1 MKSFNFFAYVVLALA
16 LVVYAAPTSN
26 VKDASNDE
34 EFIGPLLRIGNVL
47 PNIFPPRKVALPV
60 VSHAVQKVAA
70 PVGRA
75 VGDVLGT
82 AADAASEGLPVAGEV
97 MHGLGLRDVL
107 NADIENGVRRP
118 KRKGKKAATA
128 PAPPATEAEA
138 ETPPESDADTANAG
152 VVDAPAADD
161 MLISRDNAGEA
172 RNKKKKAKRASAPPP
187 AVDAEQPAKLSP
199 SKFHI
204 PAHFRS
210 SNSFFNSTSDDT
222 TSEVA
227 TDDLTARTFNFAEEA
242 NKGKKKKVMNTPVP
256 PPPSDVPDVVDDAPI
271 AETSDLTE

>member
-1 MKSFNFFAYVVLALA
+1 MTVLRLSTRNMKSFNFFAYVVLALA

-47 PNIFPPRKVALPV
+47 PNIFPPKKVALPV

-82 AADAASEGLPVAGEV
+82 AADAASEALPVAGEV
-97 MHGLGLRDVL
+97 LHGLGLRDVL

-118 KRKGKKAATA
+118 KRKGKKAATV
-128 PAPPATEAEA
+128 PAPPTTEAEA
-138 ETPPESDADTANAG
+138 ETPPEADADTANAG
-152 VVDAPAADD
+152 VVDALAAEDT
-161 MLISRDNAGEA
+161 LASRDNAEEA
-172 RNKKKKAKRASAPPP
+172 RNKKKKAKLASAPLP
-187 AVDAEQPAKLSP
+187 AVDAEQPA
-199 SKFHI
+199 
-204 PAHFRS
+204 
-210 SNSFFNSTSDDT
+210 TSDDT
-222 TSEVA
+222 TSEGA
-227 TDDLTARTFNFAEEA
+227 TDDLTARAFNIAEEA
-242 NKGKKKKVMNTPVP
+242 NKGKKKKVTNTPVP
-256 PPPSDVPDVVDDAPI
+256 PPPSDVLDVVDDAPI